1 MDAQTY
7 SIIEALG
14 SCASVELIL
23 ELLEGPASV
32 EDLSERTGLSRSA
45 TSRHLKELALAG
57 VVSKPRLRDAYSVT
71 CDEPTRQMLEA
82 TARLSNAILTSRA
95 SGDAVLAKRL
105 GKSRFARRTRD
116 DTGPEP
122 KSA

>member
-7 SIIEALG
+7 SVVEALG
-14 SCASVELIL
+14 SRASIELVV

-32 EDLSERTGLSRSA
+32 DDLSERTGLSRSA

-57 VVSKPRLRDAYSVT
+57 VIAKPRLRDSYAVT
-71 CDEPTRQMLEA
+71 CDEPTRHMLEA
-82 TARLSNAILTSRA
+82 TVRLSNAILTSRA
-95 SGDAVLAKRL
+95 SGDAALAKRL
-105 GKSRFARRTRD
+105 GKSRFVGRTAEA
-116 DTGPEP
+116 GPEP